1 MRLQQNFIPKTK
13 NQNKKNLNKL
23 EISKEEKELIQ
34 KEVEIINDNDLKKSI
49 VNLGASIKREDNQ

>member
-34 KEVEIINDNDLKKSI
+34 KEVEIINDDDLKKSI